1 MENENASSPQASAR
15 RARGSWGVY
24 FSLVLTIA
32 FGVAV
37 SLTIFFIFR
46 NGEKI
51 RLQSDFQSMAA
62 DRAQAI
68 RAGLGEET
76 IELKL
81 LGSYVAAATE
91 LAEGRE
97 GSFAQEFSRFARLIP
112 GLEPDSQVLFF
123 IPRVPA
129 ARRAEVEKTW
139 GSELGFPFTIREQS
153 AAGEL
158 VAVGPRAEYFPVS
171 VVEPGDFADSLLG
184 FDLGSVPALQ
194 KAIADALSSARE
206 AFSTRTGLPPTPSE
220 PQYVWHFLAVTR
232 TVAIPGTP
240 APRGELVGLVGSAF
254 RIDQLVELSLTQL
267 EPGRHRP

>member
-123 IPRVPA
+123 IPRCR
-129 ARRAEVEKTW
+129 RRAVRRSRRPGAASW
-139 GSELGFPFTIREQS
+139 DSPSRSGS
-153 AAGEL
+153 
-158 VAVGPRAEYFPVS
+158 RAPQ
-171 VVEPGDFADSLLG
+171 A
-184 FDLGSVPALQ
+184 
-194 KAIADALSSARE
+194 SS
-206 AFSTRTGLPPTPSE
+206 
-220 PQYVWHFLAVTR
+220 
-232 TVAIPGTP
+232 
-240 APRGELVGLVGSAF
+240 
-254 RIDQLVELSLTQL
+254 
-267 EPGRHRP
+267 